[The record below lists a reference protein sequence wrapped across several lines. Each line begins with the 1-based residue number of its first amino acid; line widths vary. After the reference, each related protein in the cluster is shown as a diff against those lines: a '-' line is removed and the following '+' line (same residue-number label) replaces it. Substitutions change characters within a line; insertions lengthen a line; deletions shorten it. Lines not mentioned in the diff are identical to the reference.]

1 MIRNRLLTKLFIL
14 ILMLVSGFLNPLSA
28 QLIDDFSD
36 GDFTTNPVWTGTEN
50 LFMVNEVF
58 QLQLNAAE
66 AGTAWLSTTYEAAE
80 PVEWR
85 FYIRLAFSP
94 SANNYARV
102 MLSSNQSNPGEGFDG
117 YYLQFG
123 EAGGEDAIE
132 LFKQENGET
141 NSILRGTPGQIA
153 SSFALWVKV
162 IRTDQGNWQL
172 LTDAT
177 GTGIYTL
184 EASGFDESMNPGGWF
199 GFFAQYTVS
208 NSTKFYFDDVY
219 AGPEQIDD
227 EAPQL
232 IQTTTLNPFTVQLTF
247 DEGIAPESL
256 DTENFVADNNLG
268 NPAEVSFGENSSI
281 LQLSFATSIENG
293 VLYTLTVNNI
303 SDLAGNITP
312 EFSTTFSYYEAAAN
326 DVVINEIMAD
336 PTPVVGLPEWEY
348 VELYNRTSLPVDL
361 NGWQFL
367 TGTTVKDLGAVTLE
381 PNGYL
386 ILCHE
391 NALAELESY
400 GPAFGFSS
408 FQLTNAGTSLSLLS
422 KQGITI
428 SMVNYTDKWYN
439 DPNKTDGGWSLEQ
452 IDPNNPCGGRKNWS
466 ASTAAAGGTPGS
478 LNAIDAPNVFPP
490 KVERFQLIT
499 SNILHIWFDQQMDP
513 ASLMQLSNYTLE
525 STQANPNEAYLNPSD
540 GTFVELVFERAFE
553 DGNLYKLLLSENL
566 MNCIGLG
573 MDAGS
578 FIQLGLPD
586 MLEAGDI
593 LINEILFNP
602 LGDGVDYVEVL
613 NPGNKILDLNQLYLG
628 NIRQTIPNPPDT
640 NLYPVTTDSYL
651 LLPGKLALLCTNG
664 RIVAEQYPVSDPEVF
679 VEMNSFPSYPNT
691 EGTAVLISLTGKLI
705 DKMSYTEKMHF
716 PLLNIVKGVSL
727 ERISATASSDDPDN
741 WHSAAE
747 SAGFGTPGLAN
758 SMTMNTT
765 PSADEISISPEIFSP
780 DGDGVDDA
788 TSINYLFDEPGYTLN
803 ILIFNSAGQQIRHL
817 VKSELVGSEGQTIW
831 NGLDE
836 NGNRVTTGI
845 YIVFAEVFDLN
856 GNTKSFKEAVVVAS
870 R

>member
-1 MIRNRLLTKLFIL
+1 MIKYISFTKFFLLVLL
-14 ILMLVSGFLNPLSA
+14 LVTAFSNPLLA
-28 QLIDDFSD
+28 QLNDDFSD
-36 GDFTTNPVWTGTEN
+36 GDFTTNPIWTGTED
-50 LFMVNEVF
+50 LFVINEDF
-58 QLQLNAAE
+58 QLQLNATE
-66 AGTAWLSTTYEAAE
+66 AGTAWLSTAYEAFE
-80 PVEWR
+80 TMEWR

-102 MLSSNQSNPGEGFDG
+102 MLSSGQNNPGEAFDG

-123 EAGGEDAIE
+123 EAGSEDAIE
-132 LFKQENGET
+132 LFKQENGEIS
-141 NSILRGTPGQIA
+141 SILRGTTGQIA
-153 SSFALWVKV
+153 SSFAFWVKV
-162 IRTDQGNWQL
+162 IRTEQGNWQL
-172 LTDAT
+172 LTDPS

-199 GFFAQYTVS
+199 GFFTQYTVS
-208 NSTKFYFDDVY
+208 NSTRFYFDDVY

-227 EAPQL
+227 QAPQL
-232 IQTTTLNPFTVQLTF
+232 LQTTTLNPFELQLTF

-256 DTENFVADNNLG
+256 NPDNFSADNNLG
-268 NPAEVSFGENSSI
+268 KPAEVSFGENSSI
-281 LQLSFATSIENG
+281 MQLYFETSFENG
-293 VLYTLTVNNI
+293 VLYTLTINNI
-303 SDLAGNITP
+303 SDLAGNIAP
-312 EFSTTFSYYEAAAN
+312 EFSTTFSYYEAATN

-367 TGTTVKDLGAVTLE
+367 TGTTVKDIGAVTLE

-391 NALAELESY
+391 DALAELESY
-400 GPAFGFSS
+400 GAAFGFSS
-408 FQLTNAGTSLSLLS
+408 FQLSNAGTSLSLIS
-422 KQGITI
+422 KQGTTI
-428 SMVNYTDKWYN
+428 SMVGYTDKWYN

-452 IDPNNPCGGRKNWS
+452 IDPDNPCGGRNNWS
-466 ASTAAAGGTPGS
+466 ASNATIGGTPGS

-499 SNILHIWFDQQMDP
+499 DNILHLWFDQQMDP
-513 ASLMQLSNYTLE
+513 ASLQQLNNYTLE
-525 STQANPNEAYLNPSD
+525 NNLENPTEAYLNPSD
-540 GTFVELVFERAFE
+540 GTFVELVFNQPFL

-573 MDAGS
+573 MEAGS

-613 NPGNKILDLNQLYLG
+613 NPSDKILDLNQLYLG

-640 NLYPVTTDSYL
+640 TLYPVTTDSYL

-664 RIVAEQYPVSDPEVF
+664 NIVAEQYPISDPEVF

-691 EGTAVLISLTGKLI
+691 EGTAVLMSLTGKLI

-727 ERISATASSDDPDN
+727 ERISTTASSDDPDN

-747 SAGFGTPGLAN
+747 SVGFGTPGLPN

-765 PSADEISISPEIFSP
+765 PSTDEISISPEIFSP

-788 TSINYLFDEPGYTLN
+788 TSINYLFDEPGYTMN
-803 ILIFNSAGQQIRHL
+803 ILIFNSTGQQIRHL